1 MNNPINLTVF
11 DSRDLVEY
19 KEYLEEELTNDWN
32 DWQEEHLND
41 EFKADDAEEVI
52 KFAENLQNNGSN
64 DFLSSWYSE
73 IEHYENVRDF
83 CEELEGYGD
92 FQHGETII
100 HEDYFTEYC
109 EELCE
114 DIGHVSRDLPWYIAN
129 HIDWDGV
136 ASEIKQDYIE
146 VEFEGSSYFMRA

>member
-11 DSRDLVEY
+11 DSRDLIEY
-19 KEYLEEELTNDWN
+19 KEELEQGLID
-32 DWQEEHLND
+32 
-41 EFKADDAEEVI
+41 
-52 KFAENLQNNGSN
+52 SYN
-64 DFLSSWYSE
+64 DFIKETHNGEKEEAYCIDDLDMDLVRQYFQE
-73 IEHYENVRDF
+73 DYEDYVNVRDF